1 MDARNIIEE
10 LSLLTDEIESYL
22 NIMDDAII
30 ELDQKTSNIKARNA
44 ILKIIG
50 KLYVVWKNLVN
61 ANIIIDKSLNN
72 SLWKAVLIL
81 EEKATN
87 KK

>member
-22 NIMDDAII
+22 NIMDDVIV
-30 ELDQKTSNIKARNA
+30 ELDQKTSNSKTKNI

-61 ANIIIDKSLNN
+61 ANIIINKSLNN
-72 SLWKAVLIL
+72 SLWKAVLTL

>member
-30 ELDQKTSNIKARNA
+30 ELDQKTSNIKTRNA

-72 SLWKAVLIL
+72 SLWKAVLTL